1 MKTKS
6 LLTLALSLASA
17 TSLMAS
23 TVDVYITG
31 ATAFRANIFTAC
43 CRLYS
48 GSAPA
53 NIYFTTD
60 SSKNGDINYN
70 NSTASW
76 CMTGTPI
83 TGLTNVGT
91 ANTLV
96 IHGTFTG
103 SLQGLRAIETK
114 EGLVFAQPSGTFV
127 SNSIAD
133 FSKAN
138 GTPASVPLN
147 TCNAWITN
155 SATIA
160 FSDADSAA
168 TTWPVANYAN
178 LLQED
183 VAVVP
188 FVIVKS
194 VSSGAGLTALNNVNN
209 LTSDQLYFGIT
220 KGFIPLS
227 SWTYGAADTNTPIY
241 LLERSSDSGT
251 RRNETAYSYLEQGDT
266 VVTYF
271 FDYTNNV
278 WYSSSST
285 NQSTWPINGTQ
296 PGIIGSEGPGV
307 NNDNLLW
314 TSGYIGGGDIKNSLG
329 KTGSA
334 NTALALLSMSDAKG
348 ITATNWSQVISF
360 NGVWPTVA
368 GAGIHGN
375 TGTNDFSPVTSGQYP
390 LWGKEVLLHLV
401 DPSKPGDQLISKT
414 ALGSQTSPGSFMGV
428 FNAQTLVSTN
438 LNGIPVTGS
447 IENEIELSKMNAAR
461 TAGAPATAIR
471 LSDMTANRGYV
482 GGPLNPF

>member
-6 LLTLALSLASA
+6 LLTLAVCLASA

-23 TVDVYITG
+23 TVEVFITG

-48 GSAPA
+48 GSTPA
-53 NIYFTTD
+53 NIYF
-60 SSKNGDINYN
+60 GDASHAGDANYN
-70 NSTASW
+70 NSTAQW
-76 CMTGTPI
+76 CMTGTPV

-114 EGLVFAQPSGTFV
+114 EGLQFAQPSGTFV
-127 SNSIAD
+127 SNSIT
-133 FSKAN
+133 AN
-138 GTPASVPLN
+138 GTPVAGVPLN
-147 TCNAWITN
+147 TANAYVTN

-160 FSDADSAA
+160 FSDSDSAA

-183 VAVVP
+183 VAIVP
-188 FVIVKS
+188 FVLVKS
-194 VSSGAGLTALNNVNN
+194 VGGGAAATALANIGNV
-209 LTSDQLYFGIT
+209 TSDQLYFGIT

-227 SWTYGAADTNTPIY
+227 SWTYNAADTNSPIY
-241 LLERSSDSGT
+241 LLERTSDSGT

-266 VVTYF
+266 VVTYLY
-271 FDYTNNV
+271 DYTNNV
-278 WYSSSST
+278 WYASAST

-314 TSGYIGGGDIKNSLG
+314 TSGYIGGGDIKNSLN
-329 KTGSA
+329 KTGTA
-334 NTALALLSMSDAKG
+334 NAALAWLSMSDSKG
-348 ITATNWSQVISF
+348 VGSSNWATVVSF
-360 NGVWPTVA
+360 NGVWPTAA
-368 GAGIHGN
+368 GALIHGN

-390 LWGKEVLLHLV
+390 VWGKEVLVHLV
-401 DPSKPGDQLISKT
+401 NTTIPGDQHISSV
-414 ALGSQTSPGSFMGV
+414 ALGNQTSPGSFLGV

-438 LNGIPVTGS
+438 LAGVPLTGS
-447 IENEIELSKMNAAR
+447 IENEIQLSK
-461 TAGAPATAIR
+461 TASGGATAIR
-471 LSDMTANRGYV
+471 LSDMTANRSYV
-482 GGPLNPF
+482 GGPLAPF